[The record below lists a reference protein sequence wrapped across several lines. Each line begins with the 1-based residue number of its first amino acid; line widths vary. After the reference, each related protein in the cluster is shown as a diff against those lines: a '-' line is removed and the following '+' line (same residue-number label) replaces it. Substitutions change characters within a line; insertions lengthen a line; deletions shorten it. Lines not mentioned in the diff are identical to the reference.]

1 MELEAK
7 SRFVRLLP
15 GRIRIEIAGLKGS
28 AAAARILA
36 GRFSNVAGVR
46 LVEACAATGR
56 ALIVY
61 DERLADSEAILGAI
75 REAER
80 AIALP
85 ADVQR
90 ENALPADVERATA
103 LPAEAKPSAPPER
116 ANEPEAIQ
124 GDREA
129 AASAEPL
136 TERQLRTEL
145 DPVRKPPPVS
155 DPKNRVP
162 LPLAAAIGGLTILGA
177 KRLFTGTSAWS
188 QSPLPFYMS
197 GLVSV
202 VTGYPFLRRGFDTLT
217 RHKKWNSDL
226 LLGTS
231 ALALALVRENLLVL
245 AGLSI
250 LQYVNW
256 RRSRLAPSNETEE
269 ELLSPKIQ
277 SYSEKAARWG
287 LIGGAVTWAVTR
299 DPLRGI
305 AVMLAANPRP
315 ATAPAQ
321 LAWRKAEVV
330 SRELN
335 YAIPQQGSLPQLART
350 NTILVEDASLLFEA
364 EDPPDK
370 LLCITNEEDADKAV
384 CVAASLMKN
393 ADHPW
398 REDVW
403 DQARK
408 TCRTIRSAFHVTMED
423 GGLSGKIND
432 RLAYVGSAEFLSRHG
447 ISCDAYSLEAK
458 RKARKGYDV
467 LFVAMAGHKP
477 EPCVGF
483 IARKERRVLNEH
495 GKQLRSL
502 PGSDWRIAALRNRSD
517 IEDAAL
523 SENGVDARWLSLEPG
538 EVIERVAVLRKQG
551 ESALFVA
558 GSEPSPL
565 SEYLAAS
572 GIPTIRPEE
581 IGQIAASAEYAREID
596 RTVHRQLQV
605 TKSWNLFGSALASLG
620 AISAPLANLAADA
633 LSLVF
638 ISRAGKT
645 SRAVSREAS
654 SAPLGSAPEIAAA
667 AERPVW
673 HSCSCEDATGH
684 FRVSRETGL
693 ARERW
698 AELRALHGPNALE
711 GKRPKPWI
719 ATYAAQ
725 FKEFTTLVLLGT
737 TAFAF
742 FGGGVVDGLAMG
754 AILLANAAIGAVQER
769 KAEKV
774 VEALNRYQPPQCKV
788 LRDSRE
794 LTISA
799 EELVPG
805 DIVLLEAG
813 DRVPADIKLLQ
824 SSNLRVSE
832 AALTGESLPVEK
844 NALPVEASAPL
855 TERTDMLYMGTDV
868 CGGNGTGI
876 VVHTGMDTEMGR
888 LVSLLKHDDKEVT
901 PLQRKVTSI
910 SKMFVKG
917 ALAAGAIVF
926 VTGLLRGVP
935 VTQMISTSIALASSA
950 IPEGLP
956 VTITIALSAGIFRMA
971 KKNALVR
978 KLSALETLG
987 RTTVICTDKTG
998 TLTKNEMTVRA
1009 VATVTRAWAVT
1020 GDGYEPSGDIRE
1032 MGEEVA
1038 SGALAEQGEGEASV
1052 AAVTSAITSAVTSAV
1067 ADPELRRIL
1076 EIGILCNNSKL
1087 ERRDGKWVV
1096 NGDPTEGALFSLA
1109 AKNGL
1114 RAEEMNGWHRSLEVP
1129 FDSSTGK
1136 MSVVC
1141 KETQQDKDCYVFT
1154 KGAVEAVLRRCSRY
1168 QKNGELFPLGEEEK
1182 RLILEQNEK
1191 FSAEALRV
1199 LAFAY
1204 RPIESESE
1212 EAGIDEQ
1219 DLIYVGLV
1227 GMSDPPKPEV
1237 ENGIRQALALG
1248 VKPVMITGDHPITAV
1263 SIARQL
1269 GIYDGTQKVVSG
1281 HELDRMSD
1289 EELFGIVDDVSI
1301 FARVTPEHKLRIVT
1315 AYQSRGHIVAMTGDG
1330 VNDSPAIKQADV
1342 GIAMGESGTE
1352 VTKEAADIVLQQDH
1366 FGSIVEGVKEGR
1378 TIIGNIRKALGCLLT
1393 GNLAEII
1400 VTSAAVMLGL
1410 PVPLIPV
1417 QILLMNLLTD
1427 ALPAIVLAVNPG
1439 NDGSKGLPAS
1449 TDIADRPLYRKV
1461 ATRGALLGL
1470 GSLGL
1475 YAASLAMGT
1484 PLAVAQS
1491 IAFATLVTGQLFQ
1504 TFSWRREGEER
1515 GRPGG
1520 WREDRLLLGALGV
1533 SGAALLVA
1541 LYIPA
1546 LSGFL
1551 HTAPLTLRQWL
1562 PVLAVAG
1569 SVSLLSKPLLALVSG
1584 PAPARPEADISAAA
1598 A

>member
-1 MELEAK
+1 MGFEAK

-15 GRIRIEIAGLKGS
+15 GRIRIEIAGLKGNPS
-28 AAAARILA
+28 AARILTGQFA
-36 GRFSNVAGVR
+36 SVEGVR
-46 LVEACAATGR
+46 RLEACAATGR
-56 ALIVY
+56 ALIEY
-61 DERLADSEAILGAI
+61 EERLADSEAILRAI

-80 AIALP
+80 KIAFP
-85 ADVQR
+85 ADS
-90 ENALPADVERATA
+90 EPI
-103 LPAEAKPSAPPER
+103 APPER
-116 ANEPEAIQ
+116 AKEPEAMQ
-124 GDREA
+124 GEREA
-129 AASAEPL
+129 AASEEPL
-136 TERQLRTEL
+136 TERQLTAEL
-145 DPVRKPPPVS
+145 GPVRKPTSVS
-155 DPKNRVP
+155 EPKDRVP
-162 LPLAAAIGGLTILGA
+162 LPLAAAMGGLAILGA
-177 KRLFTGTSAWS
+177 KRLLTGSSAWS
-188 QSPLPFYMS
+188 QSPFPFYMS

-202 VTGYPFLRRGFDTLT
+202 VTGYPFLRRGFDSLT

-245 AGLSI
+245 AGLSV

-256 RRSRLAPSNETEE
+256 KRSRLASSNDKEE
-269 ELLSPKIQ
+269 VQLSPEIQ

-305 AVMLAANPRP
+305 AVLLAANPRP
-315 ATAPAQ
+315 ATVPAQ
-321 LAWRKAEVV
+321 LAWHKAEVV
-330 SRELN
+330 SQERN
-335 YAIPQQGSLPQLART
+335 YAVPSQGSLAQLART
-350 NTILVEDASLLFEA
+350 NTVLVEDASMLFQG

-370 LLCITNEEDADKAV
+370 LECVTNEDDFDKAI

-393 ADHPW
+393 LDHPW
-398 REDVW
+398 REDIW
-403 DQARK
+403 DQAK
-408 TCRTIRSAFHVTMED
+408 QSCRTIRSAFHVTEED
-423 GGLSGKIND
+423 GGISGKIND
-432 RLAYVGSAEFLSRHG
+432 RLAFVGSAEFLHRQG
-447 ISCDAYSLEAK
+447 ISCDTYSLEAR
-458 RKARKGYDV
+458 RKLRQGYDV
-467 LFVAMAGHKP
+467 LYVAMAGRKP

-483 IARKERRVLNEH
+483 IARKERRVLNEY
-495 GKQLRSL
+495 GRQLRSL
-502 PGSDWRIAALRNRSD
+502 PGKDWRIAALRNDSGIKESD
-517 IEDAAL
+517 L
-523 SENGVDARWLSLEPG
+523 SEYGVDTGWLSLEPG
-538 EVIERVAVLRKQG
+538 EVIERIAVLRKQG
-551 ESALFVA
+551 ENTLFVA
-558 GSEPSPL
+558 GVEPSPL
-565 SEYLAAS
+565 SQYLASS
-572 GIPTIRPEE
+572 GVATIRPEE
-581 IGQIAASAEYAREID
+581 IGQIAASTEYAHEVD
-596 RTVHRQLQV
+596 RKVHQQLQV

-645 SRAVSREAS
+645 PPAELRKS
-654 SAPLGSAPEIAAA
+654 PMKKPGSVPEIAAA
-667 AERPVW
+667 AETPNW
-673 HSCSCEDATGH
+673 HSCPCHEATDH
-684 FRVSRETGL
+684 FGVNREIGLTG
-693 ARERW
+693 ARASEH
-698 AELRALHGPNALE
+698 RARYGANRLE

-719 ATYAAQ
+719 VSYLAQ

-742 FGGGVVDGLAMG
+742 FGGGMIDGLAMG
-754 AILLANAAIGAVQER
+754 AILLVNAAIGTVQER

-774 VEALNRYQPPQCKV
+774 VEALNQYQSPQCKV
-788 LRDSRE
+788 IRDSQP
-794 LTISA
+794 LSISA

-813 DRVPADIKLLQ
+813 DRVPADIRLLH
-824 SSNLRVSE
+824 SFHLRASE
-832 AALTGESLPVEK
+832 AALTGESLPVDK
-844 NALPVEASAPL
+844 DALPVDATVPL
-855 TERTDMLYMGTDV
+855 TERTNMLYMGTDV

-876 VVHTGMDTEMGR
+876 VVTTGMDTEMGR
-888 LVSLLKHDDKEVT
+888 LVSLLKHEEKEVT

-910 SKMFVKG
+910 SKTFVKG
-917 ALAAGAIVF
+917 ALVAGAVVF

-935 VTQMISTSIALASSA
+935 VPQMISTSIALASSA

-1009 VATVTRAWAVT
+1009 VATVTRAWTVT

-1038 SGALAEQGEGEASV
+1038 SGAVSEYRDEENFSRAAED
-1052 AAVTSAITSAVTSAV
+1052 
-1067 ADPELRRIL
+1067 ADLELRRIL

-1087 ERRDGKWVV
+1087 EHREGKWVV

-1109 AKNGL
+1109 AKYGL
-1114 RAEEMNGWHRSLEVP
+1114 HAEELNGWHRSLEVP
-1129 FDSSTGK
+1129 FDSNTGK

-1141 KETQQDKDCYVFT
+1141 KETRQDKDCYVFT

-1168 QKNGELFPLGEEEK
+1168 QKNGKLFPLGEEEK
-1182 RLILEQNEK
+1182 RLIFKQNEK
-1191 FSAEALRV
+1191 FSSEALRV

-1204 RPIESESE
+1204 RPIGAEPE

-1248 VKPVMITGDHPITAV
+1248 VKPVMITGDHPITAI

-1281 HELDRMSD
+1281 HELNRMSD
-1289 EELFGIVDDVSI
+1289 EELCGIVDGVSI

-1427 ALPAIVLAVNPG
+1427 ALPAIVLAVRSG
-1439 NDGSKGLPAS
+1439 KDGSRSLPAC

-1461 ATRGALLGL
+1461 VTRGSLLGL

-1504 TFSWRREGEER
+1504 TFSWRQEGE
-1515 GRPGG
+1515 GRSHPRSWG
-1520 WREDRLLLGALGV
+1520 EDRLLFGALGV
-1533 SGAALLVA
+1533 SGAALLAA
-1541 LYIPA
+1541 LYVPS

-1569 SVSLLSKPLLALVSG
+1569 SVSLLSKPLLALANGRAPMHPQSGMRAVS
-1584 PAPARPEADISAAA
+1584 A
-1598 A
+1598 

>member
-1 MELEAK
+1 MGKGIGMGFEAK

-15 GRIRIEIAGLKGS
+15 GRIRIEVAGLKGS
-28 AAAARILA
+28 PAAARIVA
-36 GRFSNVAGVR
+36 GRFASVEGIRR
-46 LVEACAATGR
+46 LEACTATGR
-56 ALIVY
+56 ALIEF
-61 DERLADSEAILGAI
+61 DERLADSETILRAI

-80 AIALP
+80 VIALP
-85 ADVQR
+85 
-90 ENALPADVERATA
+90 
-103 LPAEAKPSAPPER
+103 
-116 ANEPEAIQ
+116 PEASGQAGLESEAVQ
-124 GDREA
+124 GQREA
-129 AASAEPL
+129 AASAESL
-136 TERQLRTEL
+136 TERQLAAEL
-145 DPVRKPPPVS
+145 GPVRKPPSASGPR
-155 DPKNRVP
+155 DKVP
-162 LPLAAAIGGLTILGA
+162 LPLAAAMGGLAILGA
-177 KRLFTGTSAWS
+177 KRLFMGSSALS

-202 VTGYPFLRRGFDTLT
+202 VTGYPFLRRGFDSLT
-217 RHKKWNSDL
+217 RQKKWNSDL

-245 AGLSI
+245 AGLSV

-256 RRSRLAPSNETEE
+256 KRSRQVSAGDKEE
-269 ELLSPKIQ
+269 EPLSPEIQ

-287 LIGGAVTWAVTR
+287 LIAGTATWAVTR

-305 AVMLAANPRP
+305 AVLLAANPRP
-315 ATAPAQ
+315 ATVPAQ

-330 SRELN
+330 SQERN
-335 YAIPQQGSLPQLART
+335 YAIPSQGSLSQLARK
-350 NTILVEDASLLFEA
+350 NTILVEDAAMLFA
-364 EDPPDK
+364 SGDPPDK
-370 LLCITNEEDADKAV
+370 LECVTHDEEDADKAV
-384 CVAASLMKN
+384 CVAASLLKN
-393 ADHPW
+393 TDHPW

-403 DQARK
+403 EQAK
-408 TCRTIRSAFHVTMED
+408 QSCRTIRSAFHVTEED
-423 GGLSGKIND
+423 GGISGKIND
-432 RLAYVGSAEFLSRHG
+432 RLAYVGSADYLHRHG
-447 ISCDAYSLEAK
+447 IACDTYSLEAR
-458 RKARKGYDV
+458 RKMRQGCDV
-467 LFVAMAGHKP
+467 LFVALAGRRP

-483 IARKERRVLNEH
+483 IAKKERRVLNEN
-495 GKQLRSL
+495 GKQLRKL
-502 PGSDWRIAALRNRSD
+502 PGEDWRIAALRNDTNIRESD
-517 IEDAAL
+517 LI
-523 SENGVDARWLSLEPG
+523 ENGIDTEWLSLEPG
-538 EVIERVAVLRKQG
+538 EIIERIAVLRKQD
-551 ESALFVA
+551 ENALFVA
-558 GSEPSPL
+558 GSKPSPL

-572 GIPTIRPEE
+572 GVPTIRLEE
-581 IGQIAASAEYAREID
+581 IEQLAESAEYAREVD
-596 RTVHRQLQV
+596 RKVHQQLQL
-605 TKSWNLFGSALASLG
+605 TKSWNLFGSAMASLG

-645 SRAVSREAS
+645 ARPERRRAP
-654 SAPLGSAPEIAAA
+654 SAERGSAPEIAAT
-667 AERPVW
+667 AEPALAW
-673 HSCSCEDATGH
+673 HSCSCEDAAGR
-684 FRVSRETGL
+684 FQVNRETGL
-693 ARERW
+693 GGGRL
-698 AELRALHGPNALE
+698 AELRARYGANCLE
-711 GKRPKPWI
+711 GKRPQPWI
-719 ATYAAQ
+719 ATYIAQ

-742 FGGGVVDGLAMG
+742 FGGGVIDGLAMG
-754 AILLANAAIGAVQER
+754 AILLANAAIGTIQER

-788 LRDSRE
+788 IREGQE
-794 LTISA
+794 LTISG

-813 DRVPADIKLLQ
+813 NRVPADIRLLQ
-824 SSNLRVSE
+824 SFNLRVSE

-844 NALPVEASAPL
+844 NARPVEESAPL
-855 TERTDMLYMGTDV
+855 TDRTNMLYMGTDV
-868 CGGNGTGI
+868 CGGNGTGV
-876 VVHTGMDTEMGR
+876 VVHTGMETEMGR
-888 LVSLLKHDDKEVT
+888 LVSLLKHDEKEVT

-910 SKMFVKG
+910 SKLFVKG
-917 ALAAGAIVF
+917 ALIAGAVVF
-926 VTGLLRGVP
+926 VTGLLRGIP
-935 VTQMISTSIALASSA
+935 ASQMISTSIALASSA

-971 KKNALVR
+971 KKKTLVR

-1020 GDGYEPSGDIRE
+1020 GDGYEPSGSIRE

-1038 SGALAEQGEGEASV
+1038 SGAVECREDETRAGTT
-1052 AAVTSAITSAVTSAV
+1052 AVS
-1067 ADPELRRIL
+1067 DPELRRIL

-1087 ERRDGKWVV
+1087 ERREGKWAV

-1114 RAEEMNGWHRSLEVP
+1114 HADAMNGWHRSLEVP

-1141 KETQQDKDCYVFT
+1141 KDTLQNTECYVFT
-1154 KGAVEAVLRRCSRY
+1154 KGAVESVLRRCSRY
-1168 QKNGELFPLGEEEK
+1168 QKNGELFPLGEEDK
-1182 RLILEQNEK
+1182 KLIFDQNER

-1204 RPIESESE
+1204 RPIGGEPEG
-1212 EAGIDEQ
+1212 AGIDEQ

-1248 VKPVMITGDHPITAV
+1248 VKPVMITGDHPITAI

-1269 GIYDGTQKVVSG
+1269 GIYDGTQRVVSG
-1281 HELDRMSD
+1281 HELDRMSNED
-1289 EELFGIVDDVSI
+1289 LLAIIDDVSI

-1400 VTSAAVMLGL
+1400 VTSAAVMFGL

-1439 NDGSKGLPAS
+1439 SDGGKDSKDSKDGEVGKSLPGS
-1449 TDIADRPLYRKV
+1449 MDIADRPLYRKV
-1461 ATRGALLGL
+1461 VTRGVLLGL

-1484 PLAVAQS
+1484 PLPVAQS

-1504 TFSWRREGEER
+1504 TFSWRQEGEAR
-1515 GRPGG
+1515 SRPGS
-1520 WREDRLLLGALGV
+1520 WREDRVLLGALGV
-1533 SGAALLVA
+1533 SGAALLAA
-1541 LYIPA
+1541 LYVPS

-1551 HTAPLTLRQWL
+1551 HTAPLTLRQWI

-1569 SVSLLSKPLLALVSG
+1569 SVSLLSKPLLAFMSERASARPNG
-1584 PAPARPEADISAAA
+1584 GMNAAAPAAA
-1598 A
+1598 